1 MKDDYSQL
9 LIDVQKKS
17 NILVNSIGDLKF
29 LQEDIKTTTGI
40 AIGFNTLRRLFGF
53 LEKTKPSR
61 NTLNSVSKYIDF
73 NSFSHYK
80 NNQKKFDEWYF
91 QQYLQRILLSKKINK
106 DDIDF
111 INKWLDYNEN
121 IVYMGYFL
129 SFHIQKNNLE
139 ILDFIFENI
148 SFKTISA
155 TNFHKFSTILSTSF
169 LNLSE
174 DNYVAL
180 YRALI
185 HHNNFRNNIPLTYID
200 YTHLN
205 SRYLKV
211 LGIIEEL
218 GDNNSDLLFVSLMKF
233 YNHFYREEGIIQL
246 DIKKPEDFDGF
257 YIVLKGR
264 YYGYEIMKGEKIRT
278 SIKREI
284 ININKG
290 NKSNH
295 FLQEIVPALIIK
307 EEYIFL
313 EELINLFY
321 EDLFV
326 SDRWDANTATAI
338 YLIALANVNWKNSNI
353 KTAKSNLELVNL
365 DKIELG
371 YENYVFLF
379 YYLTTLK
386 ISFSENKTLD
396 NKHSYTKIKKI
407 VKITGFT
414 KFVTEANKYLIKKI
428 LKMGYIILGVLLFSF
443 SNVLWKKNLRYS
455 NVPFL
460 VTYRAFFTSSISF
473 FIILLFYSIQQLTVL
488 NILKITAGSLFGVI
502 GLFSMLNIIKKESLQ
517 WVGIYNLIGIVFT
530 SLYLWLFEKINISET
545 LIGISIIILGFIFY
559 VVSSLKSKIKITL
572 KQHII
577 LLIMSLSFTISALI
591 HWKNLTNQIA
601 PVFIIANQELI
612 VFAVGLG
619 FTLKRNKK
627 VEIIRLIKSQFNNI
641 IMSAVI
647 LLALLCNFLGLKIM
661 NPLISGLV
669 FLASPLTTILFSSF
683 FFKEQISIKNWISIS
698 IISIGSFIIYLQTS

>member
-1 MKDDYSQL
+1 M
-9 LIDVQKKS
+9 
-17 NILVNSIGDLKF
+17 
-29 LQEDIKTTTGI
+29 
-40 AIGFNTLRRLFGF
+40 
-53 LEKTKPSR
+53 
-61 NTLNSVSKYIDF
+61 
-73 NSFSHYK
+73 
-80 NNQKKFDEWYF
+80 
-91 QQYLQRILLSKKINK
+91 
-106 DDIDF
+106 
-111 INKWLDYNEN
+111 
-121 IVYMGYFL
+121 
-129 SFHIQKNNLE
+129 
-139 ILDFIFENI
+139 
-148 SFKTISA
+148 
-155 TNFHKFSTILSTSF
+155 
-169 LNLSE
+169 
-174 DNYVAL
+174 
-180 YRALI
+180 
-185 HHNNFRNNIPLTYID
+185 TYID

-414 KFVTEANKYLIKKI
+414 KFVTEANKYLIK
-428 LKMGYIILGVLLFSF
+428 
-443 SNVLWKKNLRYS
+443 
-455 NVPFL
+455 
-460 VTYRAFFTSSISF
+460 
-473 FIILLFYSIQQLTVL
+473 
-488 NILKITAGSLFGVI
+488 
-502 GLFSMLNIIKKESLQ
+502 
-517 WVGIYNLIGIVFT
+517 
-530 SLYLWLFEKINISET
+530 
-545 LIGISIIILGFIFY
+545 
-559 VVSSLKSKIKITL
+559 
-572 KQHII
+572 
-577 LLIMSLSFTISALI
+577 
-591 HWKNLTNQIA
+591 
-601 PVFIIANQELI
+601 
-612 VFAVGLG
+612 
-619 FTLKRNKK
+619 
-627 VEIIRLIKSQFNNI
+627 
-641 IMSAVI
+641 
-647 LLALLCNFLGLKIM
+647 
-661 NPLISGLV
+661 
-669 FLASPLTTILFSSF
+669 
-683 FFKEQISIKNWISIS
+683 
-698 IISIGSFIIYLQTS
+698 

>member
-17 NILVNSIGDLKF
+17 NIRVNSIGDLKF
-29 LQEDIKTTTGI
+29 LQEDIKTTTGV

-53 LEKTKPSR
+53 LEKTKPSI

-91 QQYLQRILLSKKINK
+91 QQYLQRILLSKKINN

-111 INKWLDYNEN
+111 INQCINYSEN
-121 IVYMGYFL
+121 IIYLGYFL
-129 SFHIQKNNLE
+129 SFHIQRNNLE
-139 ILDFIFENI
+139 ILDYVFENV
-148 SFKTISA
+148 SFKNISG

-174 DNYVAL
+174 DNYVSL

-233 YNHFYREEGIIQL
+233 HNYFYREEDILGL
-246 DIKKPEDFDGF
+246 DIKKPQDFDGF

-264 YYGYEIMKGEKIRT
+264 YYGYKIMKGKKINP

-284 ININKG
+284 INITKENKV
-290 NKSNH
+290 NQ

-307 EEYIFL
+307 EEYIIL

-321 EDLFV
+321 EDLFE
-326 SDRWDANTATAI
+326 SDRWDAHTSAAI
-338 YLIALANVNWKNSNI
+338 YLIALANVNWKNKNI
-353 KTAKSNLELVNL
+353 KIAKSNLDLVEI
-365 DKIELG
+365 DKVELG
-371 YENYVFLF
+371 YESYVFLF
-379 YYLTTLK
+379 YYLTKVK
-386 ISFSENKTLD
+386 ISFSENKTVD

-414 KFVTEANKYLIKKI
+414 KFVTEANKYLIK
-428 LKMGYIILGVLLFSF
+428 
-443 SNVLWKKNLRYS
+443 
-455 NVPFL
+455 
-460 VTYRAFFTSSISF
+460 
-473 FIILLFYSIQQLTVL
+473 
-488 NILKITAGSLFGVI
+488 
-502 GLFSMLNIIKKESLQ
+502 
-517 WVGIYNLIGIVFT
+517 
-530 SLYLWLFEKINISET
+530 
-545 LIGISIIILGFIFY
+545 
-559 VVSSLKSKIKITL
+559 
-572 KQHII
+572 
-577 LLIMSLSFTISALI
+577 
-591 HWKNLTNQIA
+591 
-601 PVFIIANQELI
+601 
-612 VFAVGLG
+612 
-619 FTLKRNKK
+619 
-627 VEIIRLIKSQFNNI
+627 
-641 IMSAVI
+641 
-647 LLALLCNFLGLKIM
+647 
-661 NPLISGLV
+661 
-669 FLASPLTTILFSSF
+669 
-683 FFKEQISIKNWISIS
+683 
-698 IISIGSFIIYLQTS
+698 

>member
-414 KFVTEANKYLIKKI
+414 KFVTEANKYLIK
-428 LKMGYIILGVLLFSF
+428 
-443 SNVLWKKNLRYS
+443 
-455 NVPFL
+455 
-460 VTYRAFFTSSISF
+460 
-473 FIILLFYSIQQLTVL
+473 
-488 NILKITAGSLFGVI
+488 
-502 GLFSMLNIIKKESLQ
+502 
-517 WVGIYNLIGIVFT
+517 
-530 SLYLWLFEKINISET
+530 
-545 LIGISIIILGFIFY
+545 
-559 VVSSLKSKIKITL
+559 
-572 KQHII
+572 
-577 LLIMSLSFTISALI
+577 
-591 HWKNLTNQIA
+591 
-601 PVFIIANQELI
+601 
-612 VFAVGLG
+612 
-619 FTLKRNKK
+619 
-627 VEIIRLIKSQFNNI
+627 
-641 IMSAVI
+641 
-647 LLALLCNFLGLKIM
+647 
-661 NPLISGLV
+661 
-669 FLASPLTTILFSSF
+669 
-683 FFKEQISIKNWISIS
+683 
-698 IISIGSFIIYLQTS
+698 